1 MHGFEV
7 WMRNE
12 QKSKS
17 KVYTSRSSSD
27 LSCFFSFDLAAEN
40 TAVRQPLC
48 TCTVKPLVFYG
59 DRWKPKSINYERLHV
74 CIKRNYVAY

>member
-40 TAVRQPLC
+40 TTVRQPLC
-48 TCTVKPLVFYG
+48 TCTMYILYTKVLRHFPKIKVG
-59 DRWKPKSINYERLHV
+59 PKSLQ
-74 CIKRNYVAY
+74 